1 MSTARVLAGLTLLI
15 AVIGS
20 SANGTEG
27 REPPSDG
34 ETVVIRLVHPERQAA
49 DVLKL
54 FDGARAPHPA
64 AALAG
69 WKRGTRHP
77 NQLGKPLEA
86 VIAMFNPEM
95 AQEWRVMDDAELC
108 LDLGSVDGKARWYAL
123 VPHDDGTLSAAV
135 TAMRLTSGAAEAP
148 AGESEGIAVERLGPA
163 GAAVSARTGDM
174 LILGSTREELLRG
187 LRRIAAV
194 SAPIVAIEVD
204 RQSRHVSDAPSLGN
218 RVDSGLIFDLCPGRM
233 NAKAGT
239 TTNRRAAALLQ
250 GLGCRRMSGNLA
262 LKEDSLALE
271 VTTLLGH
278 EEPSRRV
285 PAAKAAAVDPSWL
298 TWVPARDVMA
308 VVSLAFEPGAAFWN
322 SAFALADRVDRAD
335 PSRAEVTSLRTRF
348 NLLATAA
355 GARPEVDLWPHLRG
369 VTASIIGDPNQPGH
383 PAGALVILH
392 ADGDASSARIATDV
406 LPRLSALLSGKKF
419 EGESVRIAPPGQAAA
434 DVSQGDVRRLA
445 TVGGRTLPVPPGSQ
459 TPATSVRRLATVGGR
474 TLPVPPGS
482 QTPATSVRRLATV
495 GGRTLLV
502 FWLGHDVVIAWGDDV
517 LSASRA
523 AAASPDLSV
532 AGLCTGWVR
541 AGKTTPQRVGA
552 FWPARCWPSVR
563 GLDTTA
569 PAWRALAQDPPAVWW
584 GWSGPN
590 EAQDSVHY
598 SGIRNRVR
606 QFLDELPL
614 DPSPLR

>member
-1 MSTARVLAGLTLLI
+1 LIEGTLMSKARVLAGLTLSI

-20 SANGTEG
+20 SANGIEG
-27 REPPSDG
+27 REPLSDG
-34 ETVVIRLVHPERQAA
+34 ETIVIRLIHPERQAA

-54 FDGARAPHPA
+54 FEGARAPHPA

-108 LDLGSVDGKARWYAL
+108 LDLGSVDGKARWYAI

-135 TAMRLTSGAAEAP
+135 TAMRLTSGATEAP
-148 AGESEGIAVERLGPA
+148 AEESAGIAVERLGPA
-163 GAAVSARTGDM
+163 GAAVSARAGDL
-174 LILGSTREELLRG
+174 LILGSTREELRRG
-187 LRRIAAV
+187 LRRMAAV
-194 SAPIVAIEVD
+194 SAPIVASEVD
-204 RQSRHVSDAPSLGN
+204 RQGRHVSAAPSLGN

-239 TTNRRAAALLQ
+239 RMNRRAAALLQ

-262 LKEDSLALE
+262 LKEDRLALE

-278 EEPSRRV
+278 EEPSRPV

-308 VVSLAFEPGAAFWN
+308 VVSLAFEPGAAFWDW
-322 SAFALADRVDRAD
+322 AFALADRVDRAD
-335 PSRAEVTSLRTRF
+335 PSRAEVASLRTRF

-369 VTASIIGDPNQPGH
+369 ITASIMGDPNQPGH

-392 ADGDASSARIATDV
+392 TDSDASSARIATDV
-406 LPRLSALLSGKKF
+406 LPRLSALLSGKKP
-419 EGESVRIAPPGQAAA
+419 ERESVRAAPPGQAAT
-434 DVSQGDVRRLA
+434 DGSHGDVKRLA
-445 TVGGRTLPVPPGSQ
+445 TVGGRSLM
-459 TPATSVRRLATVGGR
+459 
-474 TLPVPPGS
+474 
-482 QTPATSVRRLATV
+482 
-495 GGRTLLV
+495 V
-502 FWLGHDVVIAWGDDV
+502 FWRGHDVVIAWGDDV

-523 AAASPDLSV
+523 AAARSDLSV
-532 AGLCTGWVR
+532 AALCTGWVR

-563 GLDTTA
+563 GLDTTS

-590 EAQDSVHY
+590 EAQDSVQY
-598 SGIRNRVR
+598 SSLRNRVR

>member
-1 MSTARVLAGLTLLI
+1 MSTARILAGLTLLI
-15 AVIGS
+15 AAIGS
-20 SANGTEG
+20 SANGIEG
-27 REPPSDG
+27 REPLSDG

-69 WKRGTRHP
+69 WKRATRHP

-108 LDLGSVDGKARWYAL
+108 LDLGSVDGKARWYAI
-123 VPHDDGTLSAAV
+123 VPRDDGTLSAAV
-135 TAMRLTSGAAEAP
+135 TAMRLTRGAAEAP

-187 LRRIAAV
+187 LRRIAAE
-194 SAPIVAIEVD
+194 SAPIVASEVD
-204 RQSRHVSDAPSLGN
+204 RQSRHGSAIPSLGN

-239 TTNRRAAALLQ
+239 MTNRHAAALLQ

-278 EEPSRRV
+278 EEPSRPV

-298 TWVPARDVMA
+298 AWVPARDMMA
-308 VVSLAFEPGAAFWN
+308 VVSLAFEPGAAFWD

-335 PSRAEVTSLRTRF
+335 PSRAEVASLRTRF

-369 VTASIIGDPNQPGH
+369 VTASIMGDPNQPGH

-434 DVSQGDVRRLA
+434 DGSQGDVRRLA
-445 TVGGRTLPVPPGSQ
+445 TVGGRS
-459 TPATSVRRLATVGGR
+459 
-474 TLPVPPGS
+474 
-482 QTPATSVRRLATV
+482 
-495 GGRTLLV
+495 LLV
-502 FWLGHDVVIAWGDDV
+502 FWRGHDVVIAWGDDV

-523 AAASPDLSV
+523 AAARPDLSV

-541 AGKTTPQRVGA
+541 EGKTAPQRVGA